1 MGALTRTYEPSDSP
15 CSGRFA
21 LPVTGDALVVP
32 LHVAVQQH
40 LEARR
45 RESARAATRLGRERR
60 GQSLCRAPQGLR
72 AVREA
77 GDELLQGGK
86 QRTRRFFE
94 DAWFFSGALSALSR
108 SERPPTLGV
117 RARVRGRASYTS
129 SGRRNTSASA
139 SNPGR
144 LAASRVFRIC
154 CGFARQCGANAKVSS
169 LERTAA
175 SS

>member
-1 MGALTRTYEPSDSP
+1 MGAPRRTYEPSDSP
-15 CSGRFA
+15 FSGRFA
-21 LPVTGDALVVP
+21 LLAAGDALVVP

-86 QRTRRFFE
+86 QRTRQFFG
-94 DAWFFSGALSALSR
+94 DAWFFSGPLSTRTQSRKVHSRLGHAL
-108 SERPPTLGV
+108 G
-117 RARVRGRASYTS
+117 
-129 SGRRNTSASA
+129 
-139 SNPGR
+139 
-144 LAASRVFRIC
+144 
-154 CGFARQCGANAKVSS
+154 
-169 LERTAA
+169 
-175 SS
+175 